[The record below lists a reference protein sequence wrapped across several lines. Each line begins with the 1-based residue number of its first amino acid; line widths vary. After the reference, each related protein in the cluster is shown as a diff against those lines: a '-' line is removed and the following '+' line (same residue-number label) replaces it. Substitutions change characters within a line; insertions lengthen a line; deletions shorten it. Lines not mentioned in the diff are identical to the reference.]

1 MVQDQP
7 ILVNSGEEDQ
17 ELVDD
22 PDDQQ
27 TVDPFVQ
34 QGDEQEFVDDPD
46 VQHLNPAIEIDAE
59 DSSSRTKNITK
70 DEKVPTKTRTRSLTP
85 EKAKNNNQQ
94 QQANQRD
101 QDQADQG
108 TETQGRQ
115 RGTEQGKDMGKVLIQ
130 VQDPVQEL
138 SQDLGKR
145 SDLNLRETADRLR
158 SRVKIENVS
167 NRLFIKKN
175 YIMIYSNPY
184 RGGEGVHY
192 YYS

>member
-70 DEKVPTKTRTRSLTP
+70 DEKVPTKTRTRSLTLRRP
-85 EKAKNNNQQ
+85 KTTTNQL
-94 QQANQRD
+94 D

-108 TETQGRQ
+108 TEKQGRQ
-115 RGTEQGKDMGKVLIQ
+115 RRTEQGRDTRKVLIL
-130 VQDPVQEL
+130 VPDPVQEL
-138 SQDLGKR
+138 
-145 SDLNLRETADRLR
+145 
-158 SRVKIENVS
+158 
-167 NRLFIKKN
+167 
-175 YIMIYSNPY
+175 
-184 RGGEGVHY
+184 
-192 YYS
+192 